1 MILAI
6 SNPKHLNFLL
16 KKIEEEKLRKEE
28 KYFNGYAILLRSV
41 CEDLFIMVRFV
52 AIETLLEEK
61 KMTV

>member
-41 CEDLFIMVRFV
+41 CEDLFIMVPFV